1 MVMGGSDF
9 KFHAQDTVWSVVTR
23 ENRINIGNT
32 APASPL
38 PKLGDLMP
46 LVEAVLIFVF
56 VLLTRCQ
63 NLARRAGMTKT

>member
-9 KFHAQDTVWSVVTR
+9 KFHAQVTVWSVVTR
-23 ENRINIGNT
+23 ENQNIGNT

-56 VLLTRCQ
+56 VLLKRCQ
-63 NLARRAGMTKT
+63 NLGRSAGMTKT